1 VIEIKTV
8 LKKDIP
14 HLLNTEAIWNM
25 EFLVSSKHRL
35 IAHYHNPNLEDEDI
49 VLQLGYL
56 NNELLGYIGVFTD
69 YINCKD
75 ASEKVGWLSTWW
87 VHPKSKGSGLGRALL
102 DKMYQDFEGKIGI
115 SQFTPSAKRVYD
127 KSGYFNDFKL
137 SEGFKFAIRSNLK
150 NVLPLINPRL
160 KKYNFN
166 GLDYIINIWFNFYHT
181 FSKKNLRKKIPKDI
195 SVEYL
200 SEIDS
205 ETSSFIKKNQE
216 NDIFRKSSDFFNWI
230 KKYPWI
236 LPAPLHQFSKKEQ
249 YEFSMFSEEKFDYSF
264 LKITQ
269 NNKIIGFTVLQ
280 QRDYSGKVLFSYFDK
295 KNSKVISDIILLH
308 FLNTKVRDFICYER
322 LICDYLKT
330 KKFLFIYKN
339 RKVKHAIISKSF
351 DLTEIEHLRFQY
363 GDGDCA
369 FA

>member
-1 VIEIKTV
+1 MIEIKTV

-25 EFLVSSKHRL
+25 DFLVSSKHRL
-35 IAHYHNPNLEDEDI
+35 IAHYHNPNLDDEGI

-69 YINCKD
+69 YINREN
-75 ASEKVGWLSTWW
+75 ASEKIGWLSTWW

-102 DKMYQDFEGKIGI
+102 DKMYQDFNGKIGI

-137 SEGFKFAIRSNLK
+137 SEGYKFAIRSNLK
-150 NVLPLINPRL
+150 NVLPLINPRF

-166 GLDYIINIWFNFYHT
+166 SIDYIFNVWFNVYNS
-181 FSKKNLRKKIPKDI
+181 FSERNIRKRIPKNI
-195 SVEYL
+195 SVDYL

-205 ETSSFIKKNQE
+205 ETSDFIKKHQE
-216 NDIFRKSSDFFNWI
+216 NDIFKKNAEFFNWI
-230 KKYPWI
+230 KRFPWI
-236 LPAPLHQFSKKEQ
+236 LPAPLHKFSKKES

-264 LKITQ
+264 LKIRQ
-269 NNKIIGFTVLQ
+269 NKKVIGFIVIQ
-280 QRDYSGKVLFSYFDK
+280 QRDYNGKILFSYFDK
-295 KNSKVISDIILLH
+295 ENQKVISDIILLH
-308 FLNTKVRDFICYER
+308 LLNTEIRDFICYDK
-322 LICDYLKT
+322 LICDYLRT
-330 KKFLFIYKN
+330 KKFFFIYKN
-339 RKVKHAIISKSF
+339 KKVKHSIISKSF
-351 DLTEIEHLRFQY
+351 DLSEIKGLRFQY